1 MGVQGLLEIKN
12 NLVGDDVLA
21 SKLAMVLAHDPQTRD
36 LPIGVYP
43 KLGVV
48 RLGGAVH
55 NEQQKS
61 AAEEIAKK
69 IPGVRSVINT
79 LIVDPK
85 ATMLNVMSPAEGGEA
100 ADIIPGKYV
109 RHTK

>member
-12 NLVGDDVLA
+12 NLIGDDTLA
-21 SKLAMVLAHDPQTRD
+21 SQLAMELAHNPQTRD

-55 NEQQKS
+55 NEKQKS
-61 AAEEIAKK
+61 AAEEIAKQ
-69 IPGVRSVINT
+69 IAGVRSVVNT
-79 LIVDPK
+79 LVVDPN
-85 ATMLNVMSPAEGGEA
+85 ASMLNVMSPAEGGEA